1 MLGVLAEQVRV
12 GLRGRRERAS
22 VVADEDID
30 RLGVTVSREQQE
42 VKEEEST
49 ESKRVCSRDLSPQKK
64 GGKGGLL
71 GRGGGRISKGRPPN
85 RKAESRP
92 GQVTFDEAHG
102 SGRDSSASGNK

>member
-30 RLGVTVSREQQE
+30 RLGVTMSREQQE

-49 ESKRVCSRDLSPQKK
+49 ESKRFWSRDLSPHKK
-64 GGKGGLL
+64 RGEKGPPGQ
-71 GRGGGRISKGRPPN
+71 GRGMQVQGETTPQKG
-85 RKAESRP
+85 
-92 GQVTFDEAHG
+92 
-102 SGRDSSASGNK
+102 

>member
-49 ESKRVCSRDLSPQKK
+49 ESKRVWSRGLSPQKK
-64 GGKGGLL
+64 GGKGASWAGVGDAYPRGDHPTERLNQ
-71 GRGGGRISKGRPPN
+71 GRVR
-85 RKAESRP
+85 
-92 GQVTFDEAHG
+92 
-102 SGRDSSASGNK
+102 

>member
-49 ESKRVCSRDLSPQKK
+49 ESKRVWSRDLSPQKK
-64 GGKGGLL
+64 GGKGG
-71 GRGGGRISKGRPPN
+71 P
-85 RKAESRP
+85 P
-92 GQVTFDEAHG
+92 GQGWGTHIQGETTQQKG
-102 SGRDSSASGNK
+102 

>member
-49 ESKRVCSRDLSPQKK
+49 ESKRV
-64 GGKGGLL
+64 
-71 GRGGGRISKGRPPN
+71 
-85 RKAESRP
+85 
-92 GQVTFDEAHG
+92 
-102 SGRDSSASGNK
+102 